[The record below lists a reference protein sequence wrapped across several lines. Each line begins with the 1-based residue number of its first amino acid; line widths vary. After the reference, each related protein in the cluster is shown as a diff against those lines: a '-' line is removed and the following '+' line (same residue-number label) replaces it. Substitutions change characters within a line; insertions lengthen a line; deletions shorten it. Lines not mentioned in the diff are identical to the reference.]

1 MLLRRIHYTISIIGS
16 NFLLL
21 LIKAAFCKN
30 LQLLMEKVMVI
41 KSEKNICDKLV
52 SVIIPIYNVE
62 KYLPECL
69 DSLLAQTY
77 PHWQAICVN
86 DGSKDNSLQ
95 ILQQYAAKDKRFS
108 IINQENQG
116 LSMARNNGL
125 KQAKGE
131 YVYFLDSDD
140 CLHPQCLEAAYSCA
154 EKYQAEMVCFGLLKN
169 KTGNIIPQKYNL
181 SKIKIKVTDTPLFF
195 QSRHGKYRISFNVW
209 TKLYKRELL
218 NGLEFIPKI
227 HFEDYPHTYAVLAR
241 KPRTAILDA
250 KLYFYTINPQSI
262 SKQKS
267 TPQTISDY
275 TVGTFFV
282 CNLYQ
287 KCTNAKELQFIK
299 NKFIPVILA
308 EQLKRC
314 SETTQNTKET
324 IWKLFA
330 EELTELNH
338 KGFLVWRGHKLK
350 NYFTY
355 KKLIKE
361 YGK

>member
-1 MLLRRIHYTISIIGS
+1 MTCIG
-16 NFLLL
+16 
-21 LIKAAFCKN
+21 KN
-30 LQLLMEKVMVI
+30 EV
-41 KSEKNICDKLV
+41 KSDKTV
-52 SVIIPIYNVE
+52 SVIIPVYNVE

-108 IINQENQG
+108 IINQANQG

-140 CLHPQCLEAAYSCA
+140 CLHPQCLEVASSCA
-154 EKYQAEMVCFGLLKN
+154 EKYQAEMVCLGFLKN
-169 KTGNIIPQKYNL
+169 KTGHIAPQKYELN
-181 SKIKIKVTDTPLFF
+181 KIKSKVTNTPLFC
-195 QSRHGKYRISFNVW
+195 QTKHGKFRISFNVW

-241 KPRTAILDA
+241 KPKTVILDA

-262 SKQKS
+262 SAQKS
-267 TPQTISDY
+267 TVQTIKDFAA
-275 TVGTFFV
+275 GLNFV
-282 CNLYQ
+282 CDIYQ
-287 KCTNAKELQFIK
+287 KSAAEKEL
-299 NKFIPVILA
+299 KFMQRHLIPAILA
-308 EQLKRC
+308 EEFRRCAAAQKDTSAELWQAFAQELGELK
-314 SETTQNTKET
+314 Q
-324 IWKLFA
+324 
-330 EELTELNH
+330 
-338 KGFLVWRGHKLK
+338 KGMLHWRGHKLK
-350 NYFTY
+350 NYFAY
-355 KKLIKE
+355 KKLIKH
-361 YGK
+361 YNKQ

>member
-1 MLLRRIHYTISIIGS
+1 MTCIG
-16 NFLLL
+16 
-21 LIKAAFCKN
+21 KN
-30 LQLLMEKVMVI
+30 EV
-41 KSEKNICDKLV
+41 KSDKTV
-52 SVIIPIYNVE
+52 SVIIPVYNVE

-154 EKYQAEMVCFGLLKN
+154 EKYQAEMVCFGFLKN
-169 KTGNIIPQKYNL
+169 KTGHIAPQKYELN
-181 SKIKIKVTDTPLFF
+181 KIKSKVTNTPLFC
-195 QSRHGKYRISFNVW
+195 QTKHGKFRISFNVW

-227 HFEDYPHTYAVLAR
+227 HFEDYPYTYAVLVR
-241 KPRTAILDA
+241 KPKTAILDA

-262 SKQKS
+262 SAQKS
-267 TPQTISDY
+267 TVQTIKDFAA
-275 TVGTFFV
+275 GLNFV
-282 CNLYQ
+282 CDIYQ
-287 KCTNAKELQFIK
+287 KSATEKEL
-299 NKFIPVILA
+299 KFMQRHLIPAILA
-308 EQLKRC
+308 EELRRCAAAQKDTASELWQVFAQELDELK
-314 SETTQNTKET
+314 Q
-324 IWKLFA
+324 
-330 EELTELNH
+330 
-338 KGFLVWRGHKLK
+338 KGLLHWRGHKLK
-350 NYFTY
+350 NYFAY
-355 KKLIKE
+355 KKLIKD
-361 YGK
+361 YTR

>member
-1 MLLRRIHYTISIIGS
+1 MLLRRIHYTVSIIGS

-30 LQLLMEKVMVI
+30 LQFLMEKVMVI

-154 EKYQAEMVCFGLLKN
+154 EKYQA
-169 KTGNIIPQKYNL
+169 
-181 SKIKIKVTDTPLFF
+181 
-195 QSRHGKYRISFNVW
+195 
-209 TKLYKRELL
+209 
-218 NGLEFIPKI
+218 
-227 HFEDYPHTYAVLAR
+227 
-241 KPRTAILDA
+241 
-250 KLYFYTINPQSI
+250 
-262 SKQKS
+262 
-267 TPQTISDY
+267 
-275 TVGTFFV
+275 
-282 CNLYQ
+282 
-287 KCTNAKELQFIK
+287 
-299 NKFIPVILA
+299 
-308 EQLKRC
+308 
-314 SETTQNTKET
+314 
-324 IWKLFA
+324 
-330 EELTELNH
+330 
-338 KGFLVWRGHKLK
+338 
-350 NYFTY
+350 
-355 KKLIKE
+355 
-361 YGK
+361 

>member
-1 MLLRRIHYTISIIGS
+1 
-16 NFLLL
+16 
-21 LIKAAFCKN
+21 
-30 LQLLMEKVMVI
+30 MVI
-41 KSEKNICDKLV
+41 KSEKNICDKLI

-95 ILQQYAAKDKRFS
+95 ILQQYADKDARFV
-108 IINQENQG
+108 IINQANQG

-154 EKYQAEMVCFGLLKN
+154 EKYQAEMVCFGFLKN
-169 KTGNIIPQKYNL
+169 KTGNIISQKYNL

-209 TKLYKRELL
+209 SKLYKRELL

-267 TPQTISDY
+267 TVKTIKDFAAGLDY
-275 TVGTFFV
+275 VCDIYKKSATPKEYDFV
-282 CNLYQ
+282 KLY
-287 KCTNAKELQFIK
+287 LL
-299 NKFIPVILA
+299 PHIL
-308 EQLKRC
+308 E
-314 SETTQNTKET
+314 
-324 IWKLFA
+324 
-330 EELTELNH
+330 EELRCCETAEKDTSSEIWQTFAAQLAALKQRKLLN
-338 KGFLVWRGHKLK
+338 WRGHKLK